1 MFLLES
7 LPESSF
13 SASSSLNRTTIPYF
27 STQKNPDATG
37 WFAWESNENQW
48 IQVDFGKPKLIRRM
62 ILSPAKG
69 DTQSYVESFDL
80 FGSLDGEEL
89 TLVEEYWDDP
99 KEQETH
105 YYFEKILL
113 SRYVRL
119 APTKWSNHI
128 AVRWEFIEAIGKLLY
143 CLTLLLRCR
152 VPNIQQVYFYLGSP
166 PSCVKA

>member
-1 MFLLES
+1 MVSAFSKKAEHVFLLES

-80 FGSLDGEEL
+80 FGSLDVEEP
-89 TLVEEYWDDP
+89 TLLEEYWDDP

-128 AVRWEFIEAIGKLLY
+128 AVRWEFIEAFGE
-143 CLTLLLRCR
+143 
-152 VPNIQQVYFYLGSP
+152 F
-166 PSCVKA
+166 